1 MKCALISLLLLGG
14 WWSAGLGDGTGT
26 YPFVLSVTPWE
37 GGVLLHGSLPE
48 REQLVSLEAAV
59 KEALGEGRVVSRL
72 KVSPQ
77 TTREPWVGTLPGLVA
92 EFLSGWNGRTE
103 LSIVDGKIILQG
115 DLDSRG
121 RYVELRERLQERQPA
136 ALEIG
141 DRLRVGGKRMVPGP
155 VIEIAA
161 ALPSPPGRKAKATA
175 SSEPRTAPVSAETRK
190 VAKGLGAI
198 ESRKVDP
205 DPESEPHP
213 EPRQEPAAVVK
224 AASEPKPERILA
236 SEPGPDPG
244 GPVLFYFDT
253 GSSEIRSEDRHQVDW
268 IIARCQRPRTI
279 VYITGYA
286 DFRGSYELNRK
297 LTIQRTE
304 NVRDAIFAGNVAE
317 DLKAELEAKGDAQSE
332 KRDSGRSK
340 PSEKSLQHSR
350 RVVVE
355 TYHLK

>member
-14 WWSAGLGDGTGT
+14 WLSTGLGEGDGT

-37 GGVLLHGSLPE
+37 DGVLLHGSLPE
-48 REQLVSLEAAV
+48 REQLVSLEAAA

-77 TTREPWVGTLPGLVA
+77 TIREPWVGTLPGLVA

-115 DLDSRG
+115 DLDSRE
-121 RYVELRERLQERQPA
+121 RYVALRERLQERQPA
-136 ALEIG
+136 ALAIA
-141 DRLRVGGKRMVPGP
+141 DRLRVGGKRMIPDP
-155 VIEIAA
+155 VIEIASS
-161 ALPSPPGRKAKATA
+161 LPSPPGRKAEATA
-175 SSEPRTAPVSAETRK
+175 SPEPRTAPVSAESRK
-190 VAKGLGAI
+190 VAKELGAI
-198 ESRKVDP
+198 EKRKVDS
-205 DPESEPHP
+205 ESEPRP
-213 EPRQEPAAVVK
+213 EPQQEPAAVVK

-253 GSSEIRSEDRHQVDW
+253 GSSEIRSEDRHQLDW

-286 DFRGSYELNRK
+286 DFRGSYALNRK